1 MRTNLATRAGLL
13 GVASA
18 AALSLASAPAQ
29 AAPATAPQTAVR
41 TAIAPTTAQGAAAA
55 EAVFGQAAA
64 KSAKWVTLKH
74 ESGWHGYWGPSWNR
88 KYGHRVMQVKAR
100 CWGKGQTMIVKF
112 MYRNQ
117 YLDWKTMK
125 KAKWPCDGTPR
136 YLRVTNA
143 GHKKYGAIFIPSQQ
157 KTIEYWAQSYG

>member
-29 AAPATAPQTAVR
+29 AA
-41 TAIAPTTAQGAAAA
+41 AITQQAPTAAAPSTVQRAAAA

-64 KSAKWVTLKH
+64 KRAKWVTLKH
-74 ESGWHGYWGPSWNR
+74 ESGRYGYWGPSWNR

-143 GHKKYGAIFIPSQQ
+143 GHKKYGAIFIPSYTQ
-157 KTIEYWAQSYG
+157 TIEYWAQSYG